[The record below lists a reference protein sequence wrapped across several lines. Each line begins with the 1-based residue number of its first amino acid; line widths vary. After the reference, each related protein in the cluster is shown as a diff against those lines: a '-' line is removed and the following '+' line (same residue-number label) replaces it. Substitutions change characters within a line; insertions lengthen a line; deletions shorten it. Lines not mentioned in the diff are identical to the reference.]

1 LHAAREGA
9 SVKRL
14 IVTGDDFG
22 ASTLVNEAIE
32 QAHRG
37 GVLNTTC
44 LMMSGAA
51 VDDAVRRAKRLP
63 GLRVGLHVVVVDG
76 RPLLDPSV
84 VPALVD
90 ADGAFSKQLVRAGFT
105 MFFKPQARAQ
115 LEDEIRAQFEAFA
128 TTGLALDHVN
138 GHNHMQVHPTV
149 LDAIIR
155 IGPAYGM
162 KAVRVPYEPL
172 GPSWR
177 AARQGLAGR
186 AGNSVG
192 LAPVMAYCRRRL
204 REAGIAFNDYVF
216 GLSDTGRMTRERVL
230 ALLRELPD
238 GVTEMYFHPASRRA
252 PGMPAY
258 AQPEAELAALLD
270 PAVPACIADSN
281 IILST
286 YSQLEPVP
294 A

>member
-1 LHAAREGA
+1 M
-9 SVKRL
+9 KRL

-37 GVLNTTC
+37 GILNTTC

-63 GLRVGLHVVVVDG
+63 GLHVGLHVVLVDG
-76 RPLLDPSV
+76 RPLLDPSR
-84 VPALVD
+84 VPALVGD
-90 ADGAFSKQLVRAGFT
+90 DGAFSTQLVRAGVT
-105 MFFKPQARAQ
+105 MFFNAQARAQ

-138 GHNHMQVHPTV
+138 GHNHMQLHPTV
-149 LDAIIR
+149 LHAIVR
-155 IGPAYGM
+155 IGRDFGM
-162 KAVRVPYEPL
+162 KAMRVPYEPL

-177 AARQGLAGR
+177 AARQGFTVR
-186 AGNSVG
+186 AGNALG
-192 LAPVMAYCRRRL
+192 LAPALGYCRRRL
-204 REAGIAFNDYVF
+204 RVANIASNDFVF
-216 GLSDTGRMTRERVL
+216 GLSDTGRMTRDRVL
-230 ALLRELPD
+230 ALLHELPD

-252 PGMPAY
+252 PGMPSY

-270 PAVPACIADSN
+270 PQVADY
-281 IILST
+281 IDRAGIVLST
-286 YSQLEPVP
+286 YSQLGI
-294 A
+294 AG

>member
-1 LHAAREGA
+1 MTREAAC
-9 SVKRL
+9 VKRL

-37 GVLNTTC
+37 GILNTTC

-63 GLRVGLHVVVVDG
+63 GLHVGLHVVVVDG
-76 RPLLDPSV
+76 RPLLDPSR
-84 VPALVD
+84 VPALVG
-90 ADGAFSKQLVRAGFT
+90 ADGAFSTRLVQAGFQ
-105 MFFKPQARAQ
+105 MFFSAGARAQ

-138 GHNHMQVHPTV
+138 GHNHMQLHPTV
-149 LDAIIR
+149 LDTIIR
-155 IGPAYGM
+155 IGSAFGM
-162 KAVRVPYEPL
+162 KAMRVPYEPL

-177 AARQGLAGR
+177 ATRQGAGVR
-186 AGNSVG
+186 AGNAWG
-192 LAPVMAYCRRRL
+192 LAPVLGYCRLRL
-204 REAGIAFNDYVF
+204 RKANIACNDYVF

-230 ALLRELPD
+230 AFLRELPD
-238 GVTEMYFHPASRRA
+238 GVTEMYFHPASRRS
-252 PGMPAY
+252 PHMPAY

-270 PAVPACIADSN
+270 PQAAAFIEEAGIS
-281 IILST
+281 LST
-286 YSQLEPVP
+286 YSQLEP
-294 A
+294 AAA